1 MILTLGLRH
10 RRIASLQRA
19 HEARLKE
26 GTRNEESLCAQW
38 IRNIW
43 QKVVSS
49 VSIVSFVLNI
59 GKQGLKKVF

>member
-1 MILTLGLRH
+1 M
-10 RRIASLQRA
+10 QRA

-49 VSIVSFVLNI
+49 VSIVSFVLDI